1 MCRFSL
7 FDMTSMAFFGTAS
20 FMKSTVPGIHLQIFS
35 LYTSF
40 CRRSAFGSFQVG
52 FVKKSMSSEICHAEV
67 KWAGWVQLASTSN
80 GRASLHTLRQAFRSL
95 WLDVPDTDEGWTL
108 SVWQARPPVH
118 KFNRKQSFSMLVI
131 DHGGDGEGMEA
142 SYIWSECK

>member
-1 MCRFSL
+1 M
-7 FDMTSMAFFGTAS
+7 
-20 FMKSTVPGIHLQIFS
+20 
-35 LYTSF
+35 
-40 CRRSAFGSFQVG
+40 
-52 FVKKSMSSEICHAEV
+52 
-67 KWAGWVQLASTSN
+67 QLASTSN

-142 SYIWSECK
+142 SYTVFGQSANRSSSTGACSAHGF